1 MKLRSWRE
9 SQSRQV
15 AELAAELVHGVTGKD
30 VAGRYDSLV
39 VDFETQLGDSQDF
52 GRGPL
57 LAGEKEHTDKL
68 GVGEAC
74 GIDDVTVSEVRHLA
88 VTNSKNSVF
97 RIAFIDKDVFD
108 MFHITVFI
116 KV

>member
-1 MKLRSWRE
+1 MKLRLWRDR
-9 SQSRQV
+9 QSRQV
-15 AELAAELVHGVTGKD
+15 AEGAAELVHGVAGKD
-30 VAGRYDSLV
+30 VAGRYDLLV

-74 GIDDVTVSEVRHLA
+74 GTDDVAVSEVRHLA
-88 VTNSKNSVF
+88 VTNSKNSVLSRARLCLRSGKF
-97 RIAFIDKDVFD
+97 KRAWLSAR
-108 MFHITVFI
+108 
-116 KV
+116 

>member
-1 MKLRSWRE
+1 LYSLLRKF
-9 SQSRQV
+9 
-15 AELAAELVHGVTGKD
+15 ATELIHGI
-30 VAGRYDSLV
+30 AGTKAVERYDSLV

-52 GRGPL
+52 GTCPL
-57 LAGEKEHTDKL
+57 LTGEKEHTDKF

-74 GIDDVTVSEVRHLA
+74 GTDDVAVSEVRHLA

-116 KV
+116 KI